1 MTTTTPKT
9 FPMGIKPSN
18 DSLQLSV
25 DENKENIT
33 LIWFDP
39 NIGKRDDTKTT
50 MKQLREINDYV
61 IFHTELE
68 QCLTHILSIRN
79 EKIFL
84 ITSGVSVSDLLSHIS
99 TISQIDSIFIYCMKE
114 IKYQHLLKTYS
125 KIIGIYTDLHSLC
138 ISIREQID
146 GVEKQLATFSY
157 FDQRQKSTKDLSK
170 QSAEFLWFQLF
181 NYVMLRLPHSEQ
193 AKKQMLEL
201 CRHYYRGNFKQLQLI
216 EEFDCNYEAERAI
229 EWYSKESF
237 VYKLVNKALRSEDI
251 DQLYTFRFFIADL
264 SKSLAREHQKVVRC
278 GETILTVYRGLKLSH
293 EELQQLKE
301 NQGKLISTNG
311 YLSTSRL
318 RQKAFDFAI
327 KPTKRSDAFSTLFEI
342 NCDIQK
348 LPDDVVF
355 ADISQ
360 FSVYPDEEEVLFDL
374 SAVFRL
380 EDIEFDG
387 QIWLIRM
394 SVSGDGKAITQ
405 DYIEVTRRETSERTE
420 TIIFGTLLCQMGLY
434 DKYQRYFEQLLA
446 DPNDEDVAWIEF
458 NIGRALHYQGELK
471 RAREFYDQAYDRM
484 MSADPPRIKD
494 SAYVLN
500 TIGNIL
506 NTLRFYD
513 NAFQCYERALKIRR
527 IYYPDDHPDTAI
539 SLKNLASVLEHQGKY
554 DEALDC
560 CQQALSIQNRYY
572 PTDHPSIAW
581 SLDSTATILH
591 KQGKCEEALD
601 LHRQALEKKEK
612 YYPANHPDFAC
623 SLNSIGEVLQTQE
636 KYDEALDCFQ
646 RALSIQ
652 ETSVSLKQP
661 AIVWTLN
668 NIGQIFQ
675 KQEKHDEALILHQR
689 ALRIQEECSPDNHPA
704 MASCLNNIGNG
715 LQSQEKYVES
725 LDFFLRALNIQ
736 ENYDPNDHPDIA
748 VCLNNIA
755 TSYEKLNK
763 TTLALNYY
771 KRALA
776 VYEKNSTVEHQLKDE
791 IEENICKLSSE
802 Q

>member
-1 MTTTTPKT
+1 MTTYSIESKRS
-9 FPMGIKPSN
+9 SN
-18 DSLQLSV
+18 SLQLSV

-39 NIGKRDDTKTT
+39 NIDQRDDTKKT

-61 IFHTELE
+61 IFHTEFE
-68 QCLTHILSIRN
+68 QCLTHILSIKN

-84 ITSGVSVSDLLSHIS
+84 IASGASVSDLLSHIS
-99 TISQIDSIFIYCMKE
+99 TICQIDSIFIYCMKE
-114 IKYQHLLKTYS
+114 IKYQHLLKTYP
-125 KIIGIYTDLHSLC
+125 KLVGIYTDLHSLC
-138 ISIREQID
+138 TSIREQID
-146 GVEKQLATFSY
+146 AVERQLATFSC
-157 FDQRQKSTKDLSK
+157 FDQHQKSTKDLSK

-181 NYVMLRLPHSEQ
+181 NYVMLRLPQNDQ
-193 AKKQMLEL
+193 AKKQMLDL
-201 CRHYYRGNFKQLQLI
+201 CRQYYRGNFNQLQLI
-216 EEFDCNYEAERAI
+216 DEFDGSYEAERAI

-251 DQLYTFRFFIADL
+251 DQLYTFRFFIIDL
-264 SKSLAREHQKVVRC
+264 SKSVAREHRKIVRS
-278 GETILTVYRGLKLSH
+278 GETSLTVYRGLKLSH
-293 EELQQLKE
+293 EELQQLQE

-311 YLSTSRL
+311 YLSTSRQ
-318 RQKAFDFAI
+318 RQKAFDFAM
-327 KPTKRSDAFSTLFEI
+327 KRTKRSDAFPTLFEI
-342 NCDIQK
+342 NCDIQQ

-360 FSVYPDEEEVLFDL
+360 FSDYPDEEEVLFDL

-380 EDIEFDG
+380 EDVEFDG

-420 TIIFGTLLCQMGLY
+420 TIIFGTLLCQMGFY

-446 DPNDEDVAWIEF
+446 DPNDEDIAWIEF

-471 RAREFYDQAYDRM
+471 RARQFYDQAHERM
-484 MSADPPRIKD
+484 MNVDPPRIKD

-500 TIGNIL
+500 SIGNIL

-513 NAFQCYERALKIRR
+513 KALQCYERALKIRR

-539 SLKNLASVLEHQGKY
+539 SLKNLASVLQHQGKY

-560 CQQALSIQNRYY
+560 CQQALSIQHRYY

-581 SLDSTATILH
+581 SLESMATVLL
-591 KQGKCEEALD
+591 KQGKCDEALD
-601 LHRQALEKKEK
+601 LYQQALKKKEK
-612 YYPANHPDFAC
+612 FYPANHPDFAC
-623 SLNSIGEVLQTQE
+623 SLNSIGEVLQMQE

-652 ETSVSLKQP
+652 EASVSVKQP
-661 AIVWTLN
+661 SISRTLN

-675 KQEKHDEALILHQR
+675 KQEKYDEALMFHQR
-689 ALRIQEECSPDNHPA
+689 ALTIQEKYSPDDHPGI
-704 MASCLNNIGNG
+704 ASCLRDIGNV
-715 LQSQEKYVES
+715 LQSQGKYLKS
-725 LDFFLRALNIQ
+725 LDFFHRALNIQ
-736 ENYDPNDHPDIA
+736 ENPRGK
-748 VCLNNIA
+748 
-755 TSYEKLNK
+755 S
-763 TTLALNYY
+763 
-771 KRALA
+771 
-776 VYEKNSTVEHQLKDE
+776 
-791 IEENICKLSSE
+791 
-802 Q
+802 